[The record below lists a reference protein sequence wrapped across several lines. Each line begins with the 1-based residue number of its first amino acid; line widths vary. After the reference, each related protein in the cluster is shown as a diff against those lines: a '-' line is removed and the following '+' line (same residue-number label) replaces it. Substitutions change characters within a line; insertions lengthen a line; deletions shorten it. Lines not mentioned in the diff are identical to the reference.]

1 MCVRLGILEVFHV
14 YPSNVQRRY
23 GISLIRPTRNGYG
36 ISLIAISFRL
46 KLPAKTN
53 AQPLHSSYF
62 MNGLII
68 SH

>member
-1 MCVRLGILEVFHV
+1 MCVRLGIVEVFHV
-14 YPSNVQRRY
+14 YPSNVQR
-23 GISLIRPTRNGYG
+23 IRNFYTSNGYG